1 MSGTLG
7 GEWQPASDRAND
19 FGCRPRE
26 GRTDPMGHPVALSKA
41 AWRAASR
48 RWMHPIVP
56 LPRLVPKAVA
66 YRPTSICQSTAR
78 TRPTHVGR
86 QGCRRVAR
94 ERRMLQPRIHQNPY
108 HANPVRGQVL

>member
-56 LPRLVPKAVA
+56 RSASGARGGGLQADLDLPVHGAGAA
-66 YRPTSICQSTAR
+66 YSCLLT
-78 TRPTHVGR
+78 G
-86 QGCRRVAR
+86 
-94 ERRMLQPRIHQNPY
+94 L
-108 HANPVRGQVL
+108 